1 MDYALILNSVLFFLG
16 GQFNLNCCY
25 LRTEYNPN
33 RICTYFKLGSVFLG
47 WSVQFELL
55 LSEDRI

>member
-1 MDYALILNSVLFFLG
+1 MDYVLISNSVLFFLG

-33 RICTYFKLGSVFLG
+33 GLCTNFKLGSVFLG